1 MSQILSIKDIK
12 ANGQVVFMIYT
23 ITLNPALDRTISIER
38 IRDDVSNRI
47 LEEQSYAGGK
57 SVDVSKVL
65 KDFGVDNMALG
76 FIGGF
81 AGRELEGRL
90 LNEGIQSD
98 FVRVSGETRTNIII
112 HERETGRQLAF
123 NARGPEVEPHELMQ
137 LIELVENLQN
147 PVVIAIGGSLP
158 PGVSPE
164 IYRKIIT
171 IAKRL
176 KAKVVLDVD
185 GSALKVGIQAHPD
198 IIKPNIHELSEL
210 MGRELSEMD
219 DILAAARQIQRG
231 GVETVLV
238 SMGAKGILM
247 IRHDMECLAVPP
259 STEVRN
265 TIGAGD
271 SAVAGF
277 IFGMVMGK
285 DPKRALMYAV
295 ASGTATT
302 LSVGT
307 ALWQREDFENILS
320 HVKLEIISEGA

>member
-1 MSQILSIKDIK
+1 LDKMYI
-12 ANGQVVFMIYT
+12 MIYT
-23 ITLNPALDRTISIER
+23 ITLNPALDRTISIDR

-65 KDFGVDNMALG
+65 KNFGVDNIALG

-123 NARGPEVEPHELMQ
+123 NARGPEVKPHELMQ
-137 LIELVENLQN
+137 LIEMIENLQN
-147 PVVIAIGGSLP
+147 PRIIAIGGSLP
-158 PGVSPE
+158 LGVSPE

-171 IAKRL
+171 IARRL

-185 GSALKVGIQAHPD
+185 GSALKVGIQARPD
-198 IIKPNIHELSEL
+198 VIKPNIHELSEIV
-210 MGRELSEMD
+210 GRELSEME
-219 DILAAARQIQRG
+219 DICAAAREINKG

-238 SMGAKGILM
+238 SMGAGGILM
-247 IRHDMECLAVPP
+247 VKDGLECLAVPP
-259 STEVRN
+259 PTQVLN

-277 IFGMVMGK
+277 IFGMINGK
-285 DPKRALMYAV
+285 DPKRSLMYA
-295 ASGTATT
+295 AAAGTATT
-302 LSVGT
+302 LSLGT
-307 ALWQREDFENILS
+307 ALCQTEDFEKILPQ
-320 HVKLEIISEGA
+320 VKLKILSEGA

>member
-1 MSQILSIKDIK
+1 
-12 ANGQVVFMIYT
+12 MIYT
-23 ITLNPALDRTISIER
+23 ITLNPALDRTIWIDSIRE
-38 IRDDVSNRI
+38 DVSNRI
-47 LEEQSYAGGK
+47 LEEKSYAGGK
-57 SVDVSKVL
+57 SIDVSKVL
-65 KDFGVDNMALG
+65 KNFGVDNIALG
-76 FIGGF
+76 FVGGF

-112 HERETGRQLAF
+112 HENATGRQLAF

-137 LIELVENLQN
+137 LIERVENLQS
-147 PVVIAIGGSLP
+147 PEIVAIGGSLP

-171 IAKRL
+171 VAKRL

-185 GSALKVGIQAHPD
+185 GSALKVGIQAKPD

-210 MGRELSEMD
+210 VGRELSELE
-219 DILAAARQIQRG
+219 DIRAAARELNKG
-231 GVETVLV
+231 GVGIVLV
-238 SMGAKGILM
+238 SMGSKGILM
-247 IRHDMECLAVPP
+247 VKNGLECLAVPP
-259 STEVRN
+259 NVQIRN

-277 IFGMVMGK
+277 VFGIVIGK
-285 DPKRALMYAV
+285 DLKRSLMYAV
-295 ASGTATT
+295 TSGTATT

-307 ALWQREDFENILS
+307 ALCQEDDFKEILPQ
-320 HVKLEIISEGA
+320 VKLEILSEGE